1 MRHFYATGLLGGI
14 GRMFD
19 AEIRTSLKRL
29 KAIEDRGHE
38 LTRWRV
44 NEILLCSSYYDAF
57 IFEQDGVLTEQLFGE
72 YSGLNLSFPPH
83 VRHAA
88 SPAEAMSALAERPF
102 DMVIIMPRV
111 GDKTFAE
118 LASDIK
124 SSHPELP
131 VLLLLNNLSDR
142 TWVEGSAHGVV
153 DDIFLW
159 SGDSKVFLA
168 MIKSIEDRHNL
179 RHDTSVGNVR
189 VILVVE
195 DSIQHYSYFLPL
207 LYSQI
212 VKQTQLLIN
221 EGASESVRRA
231 RMRTRPKVIAVHDFD
246 AAAQAFAEYKDY
258 LIGIISDVQYRR
270 GGEMDDQAGVAFLEM
285 VRRERATL
293 PVLLQSA
300 EPANRAR
307 AESLGA
313 FFADK
318 NSSWLTAALKDF
330 IVTQLGFGDF
340 VFRLPDDGDVEVV
353 SSIDEFI
360 DALARVPVESV
371 AWHSRYNHFSGW
383 LMAHGEIDFARRIQ
397 PLSVSN
403 FDSVE
408 DVRQYLLKVFEEVR
422 RAANRGKVVDVV
434 DWERTERAEIVRLCP
449 GSMGGKGRG
458 LAFLNSSLNMMA
470 MAERYPDVDISL
482 PLTAFVGTSEYDD
495 FIENNGIEG
504 ELDDLSDDGIRERFL
519 AGGLSQNLKKSLLEL
534 VQGIDVPLAVRSS
547 GLLEDSQA
555 CPLAG
560 VYRTVMVPNS
570 SPEIGTRYHELCKA
584 VKLVFSSVFE
594 RRSREF
600 LAGSRFKPRDEK
612 MAVIIQEM
620 VGRRHGDYFYPDISG
635 VAQSYNFYPTGS
647 LRASDGIAGIA
658 LGLGRTIVDGGRIF
672 RFCPAFPLTDILTAR
687 DLMSNAQK
695 DFWALRL
702 DALVSGMVD
711 DEVDTMARL
720 SLADAEKH
728 GVLKS
733 LASRWD
739 MFNETM
745 VTDLDGPG
753 PRVLDFARVLKY
765 GGFPLPGI
773 VQDVMALGEEAFG
786 LPVEVEF
793 ATNISPGPSGRRE
806 FFVLQIRPLTIN
818 KTFVEVP
825 VMAGDSRAP
834 GVFLYSGESLGN
846 GEVHGVRDV
855 VVVDPASFVT
865 TETLAM
871 KDEISAFNA
880 SMREAG
886 NGYVLIGPGRWG
898 SSDRFLGVPVIWAD
912 ISEAVAIVEM
922 DLPDFRVESS
932 QGTHFFH
939 NLVARNAGCMKIR
952 HQHAGSWV
960 DLDMAAGWEVVGRT
974 AHCVHYR
981 TPSPLTITM
990 DGRTG
995 RAMIVCCQG
1004 EG

>member
-1 MRHFYATGLLGGI
+1 
-14 GRMFD
+14 MFD
-19 AEIRTSLKRL
+19 ADIRSSLKKL

-57 IFEQDGVLTEQLFGE
+57 IFEQDGVLTEQLYGE

-83 VRHAA
+83 VRHAPSVA
-88 SPAEAMSALAERPF
+88 DAMSALAERPF

-111 GDKTFAE
+111 GDKTFVE
-118 LASDIK
+118 LAADIK
-124 SSHPELP
+124 AGHPDLP

-142 TWVEGSAHGVV
+142 TWVQGSALGGV
-153 DDIFLW
+153 DDVFLW

-168 MIKSIEDRHNL
+168 MIKSTEDRHNI
-179 RHDTSVGNVR
+179 RHDTSAGNVR

-212 VKQTQLLIN
+212 VKQTQMLIN

-231 RMRTRPKVIAVHDFD
+231 RMRSRPKVIAVHDFD
-246 AAAQAFAEYKDY
+246 AAARAFAEYKDY
-258 LIGIISDVQYRR
+258 LIGIISDVQYRK
-270 GGEMDDQAGVAFLEM
+270 GGRMDDQAGVSFLEM
-285 VRRERATL
+285 VRREKATL

-300 EPANRAR
+300 EPANRDK
-307 AESLGA
+307 AERLGA

-318 NSSWLTAALKDF
+318 NSSALTLDLKDF

-340 VFRLPDDGDVEVV
+340 VFRLPDGSEVATV
-353 SSIDEFI
+353 SNISEFI
-360 DALARVPVESV
+360 DALASVPVDCVS
-371 AWHSRYNHFSGW
+371 WHSRYNHFSGW

-397 PLSVSN
+397 PLSLSN

-408 DVRQYLLKVFEEVR
+408 DVRAYLLKGFEEVR

-434 DWERTERAEIVRLCP
+434 DWEKSNRSEMVRLCG

-495 FIENNGIEG
+495 FIDHNGIEG
-504 ELDDLSDDGIRERFL
+504 ELDDLSDDEIRKRFL
-519 AGGLSQNLKKSLLEL
+519 QGGLSSELKKSLLEL
-534 VQGIDVPLAVRSS
+534 VQTIGMPLAVRSS

-570 SPEIGTRYHELCKA
+570 SDEIGTRYHELCKA
-584 VKLVFSSVFE
+584 VKLVFASVYE
-594 RRSREF
+594 RRAREF
-600 LAGSRFKPRDEK
+600 LRGSHFRPRDEK

-620 VGRRHGDYFYPDISG
+620 VGRRHGGHFYPDISG

-647 LRASDGIAGIA
+647 LRATDGVVGIA
-658 LGLGRTIVDGGRIF
+658 LGLGRTIVDGGQIF
-672 RFCPAFPLTDILTAR
+672 RFCPAFPHADILTSR

-695 DFWALRL
+695 QFWALRL
-702 DALVSGMVD
+702 DASIDDVFDEEVNTMVL
-711 DEVDTMARL
+711 L
-720 SLADAEKH
+720 SLSDAEKD
-728 GVLKS
+728 GVLQK

-739 MFNETM
+739 MLNERM
-745 VTDLDGPG
+745 EPNLEGPG
-753 PRVLDFARVLKY
+753 PRVLDFAQVLKY
-765 GGFPLPGI
+765 GTFPLPAI

-793 ATNISPGPSGRRE
+793 ATNISPGPTGRKE
-806 FFVLQIRPLTIN
+806 FFVLQIRPLAIN
-818 KTFVEVP
+818 RMFVEVP
-825 VMAGDSRAP
+825 TMTRESAGGDM
-834 GVFLYSGESLGN
+834 FLYTSEALGN
-846 GEVHGVRDV
+846 GEVSGITDV
-855 VVVDPASFVT
+855 VIVDPERFT
-865 TETLAM
+865 TTDTLAM
-871 KDEISAFNA
+871 KSEIAALNA
-880 SMREAG
+880 GLREAG
-886 NGYVLIGPGRWG
+886 RGYVLVGPGRWG
-898 SSDRFLGVPVIWAD
+898 SSDRFLGIPVMWSD
-912 ISEAVAIVEM
+912 ISQAVAIVEM
-922 DLPDFRVESS
+922 DLRDFRVESS

-939 NLVARNAGCMKIR
+939 NLVARNAGYMKIR
-952 HQHAGSWV
+952 FQRPDSWV
-960 DLDMAAGWEVVGRT
+960 DLQMAAGWTVVERT
-974 AHCVHYR
+974 AHCTHYR
-981 TPSPLTITM
+981 TPTPLRMTM

-995 RAMIVCCQG
+995 RSCISI
-1004 EG
+1004 ERDEF

>member
-1 MRHFYATGLLGGI
+1 
-14 GRMFD
+14 MFD
-19 AEIRTSLKRL
+19 AEIRSSLQRL

-57 IFEQDGVLTEQLFGE
+57 IFEQDGVLTEQLYGE

-88 SPAEAMSALAERPF
+88 SPAEAMSALAERQF

-118 LASDIK
+118 VASDIK
-124 SSHPELP
+124 TGRPDLP

-142 TWVEGSAHGVV
+142 TWVEAAARGVV

-168 MIKSIEDRHNL
+168 MIKSTEDRHNI

-195 DSIQHYSYFLPL
+195 DSIQHYSYFLPI

-212 VKQTQLLIN
+212 VKQTQMLIN

-231 RMRTRPKVIAVHDFD
+231 RMRSRPKVIAVHDFD

-270 GGEMDDQAGVAFLEM
+270 NGKMDDQAGVSFLEM
-285 VRRERATL
+285 IRRERATL

-300 EPANRAR
+300 DPANRAK
-307 AESLGA
+307 AERLGA
-313 FFADK
+313 YFADK
-318 NSSWLTAALKDF
+318 NSSWLTVALKDF

-340 VFRLPDDGDVEVV
+340 VFRLPDNSEVEAV

-403 FDSVE
+403 FDSLE
-408 DVRQYLLKVFEEVR
+408 DVRQYLLKVFGEVR
-422 RAANRGKVVDVV
+422 RAANRGNVVDVV
-434 DWERTERAEIVRLCP
+434 DWERTQRAEIVRLCP

-470 MAERYPDVDISL
+470 MIERYPDVDISL

-495 FIENNGIEG
+495 FIEINQIEG
-504 ELDDLSDDGIRERFL
+504 ELDDLSDDEIRERFL
-519 AGGLSQNLKKSLLEL
+519 AGSLSSNLKRSLLEL
-534 VQGIDVPLAVRSS
+534 VQTIDVPLAVRSS
-547 GLLEDSQA
+547 SLLEDSQA

-570 SPEIGTRYHELCKA
+570 SPEIGTRYHELCRA
-584 VKLVFSSVFE
+584 LKLVFSSVYE
-594 RRSREF
+594 RRARQF
-600 LAGSRFKPRDEK
+600 LAGSGFKPRDEK

-620 VGRRHGDYFYPDISG
+620 VGRRHGEYFYPDISG

-647 LRASDGIAGIA
+647 LRSSDGVAGIA

-672 RFCPAFPLTDILTAR
+672 RFCPAFPRTDILTAR
-687 DLMSNAQK
+687 DLMSNVQK

-702 DALVSGMVD
+702 DAPVAGIVD
-711 DEVDTMARL
+711 GEVDTMVRL
-720 SLADAEKH
+720 PLAEAEKH
-728 GVLKS
+728 GVLNS

-739 MFNETM
+739 MSSEMM

-753 PRVLDFARVLKY
+753 PRVLDFAKVLKY
-765 GGFPLPGI
+765 GGFPLPSI
-773 VQDVMALGEEAFG
+773 VRDVMALGEEAFG

-793 ATNISPGPSGRRE
+793 ATNISPGPSGQRE
-806 FFVLQIRPLTIN
+806 FFVLQIRPLAVN
-818 KTFVEVP
+818 KAFMDVP
-825 VMAGDSRAP
+825 LMTRESAGP
-834 GVFLYSGESLGN
+834 GIFLYSAEALGN
-846 GEVHGVRDV
+846 GEVRGVVDV
-855 VVVDPASFVT
+855 VVVDPATFVT
-865 TETLAM
+865 TETAAI
-871 KDEISAFNA
+871 KDEIAAINA
-880 SMREAG
+880 AMREAG
-886 NGYVLIGPGRWG
+886 RGYVLVGPGRWG
-898 SSDRFLGVPVIWAD
+898 SSDRFLGVPVMWGD
-912 ISEAVAIVEM
+912 ISQAVAIVEM
-922 DLPDFRVESS
+922 DLAGFRVESS

-939 NLVARNAGCMKIR
+939 NIVARNAGYMKIR
-952 HQHAGSWV
+952 HRHPESWV
-960 DLDMAAGWEVVGRT
+960 NLEMTAGWEVAART

-981 TPSPLTITM
+981 PPEPLTITM
-990 DGRTG
+990 DGRNG
-995 RAMIVCCQG
+995 RVMISTAG
-1004 EG
+1004 SPD

>member
-1 MRHFYATGLLGGI
+1 
-14 GRMFD
+14 MFD
-19 AEIRTSLKRL
+19 AEIRSSLQKL

-57 IFEQDGVLTEQLFGE
+57 IFEQDGVLTEQLYGE

-83 VRHAA
+83 VRHAP
-88 SPAEAMSALAERPF
+88 SVDDAMTALAERPF

-118 LASDIK
+118 LAADIK
-124 SSHPELP
+124 AIHPDLP
-131 VLLLLNNLSDR
+131 ILLLLNNLSDR
-142 TWVEGSAHGVV
+142 AWVQGASTGAV
-153 DDIFLW
+153 DDVFLW

-168 MIKSIEDRHNL
+168 MIKSTEDRHNI
-179 RHDTSVGNVR
+179 RYDTSVGNVR

-212 VKQTQLLIN
+212 VKQTQMLIN

-231 RMRTRPKVIAVHDFD
+231 RMRSRPKVIAVHDFD
-246 AAAQAFAEYKDY
+246 AAARAFAEYKDF

-270 GGEMDDQAGVAFLEM
+270 GGKMDDQAGVAFLET

-300 EPANRAR
+300 EPDNRAK
-307 AESLGA
+307 AEKLGA
-313 FFADK
+313 HFADK
-318 NSSWLTAALKDF
+318 NSSNLTGLLKDF

-340 VFRLPDDGDVEVV
+340 VFRLPDGHEVEVV
-353 SSIDEFI
+353 SNISEFI
-360 DALARVPVESV
+360 VALARVPVESV
-371 AWHSRYNHFSGW
+371 EWHSRYNHFSGW

-403 FDSVE
+403 FDSIDE
-408 DVRQYLLKVFEEVR
+408 VRAYLLKVFEEVR
-422 RAANRGKVVDVV
+422 RAANRGKVVDVI
-434 DWERTERAEIVRLCP
+434 DWEKSNRAEIVRLCG

-470 MAERYPDVDISL
+470 MTERYPDVDISL
-482 PLTAFVGTSEYDD
+482 PLTAFVGTTEYDD
-495 FIENNGIEG
+495 FVEKNGIEG
-504 ELDDLSDDGIRERFL
+504 ELDDLSDDEIRRRFL
-519 AGGLSQNLKKSLLEL
+519 DGGLSTELKRSLLDL
-534 VQGIDVPLAVRSS
+534 AQAIDMPLAVRSS

-570 SPEIGTRYHELCKA
+570 SPEVGTRYHELCKA
-584 VKLVFSSVFE
+584 VKLVFSSVYE

-647 LRASDGIAGIA
+647 LRASDGVAGIA
-658 LGLGRTIVDGGRIF
+658 LGLGRTIVDGGQIF
-672 RFCPAFPLTDILTAR
+672 RFCPAFPQADILTSR
-687 DLMSNAQK
+687 DLMSSAQK
-695 DFWALRL
+695 KFWAVRL
-702 DALVSGMVD
+702 GASIDEVID
-711 DEVDTMARL
+711 DEVDTMAQL
-720 SLADAEKH
+720 TLADAERH
-728 GVLKS
+728 GVLQK

-739 MFNETM
+739 MFNEMM
-745 VTDLDGPG
+745 VSDLDGPG
-753 PRVLDFARVLKY
+753 ARVLDFAKVLKY
-765 GGFPLPGI
+765 PGFPLPGI
-773 VQDVMALGEEAFG
+773 IQDVMALGEEAFG

-793 ATNISPGPSGRRE
+793 ATNISPGPSGRKE
-806 FFVLQIRPLTIN
+806 FFVLQIRPLAIN
-818 KTFVEVP
+818 KAFVEVP
-825 VMAGDSRAP
+825 VINRD
-834 GVFLYSGESLGN
+834 SGEKDVFMYSSEALGN
-846 GEVHGVRDV
+846 GEITGVTDV
-855 VVVDPASFVT
+855 VIVDPASFAT

-871 KDEISAFNA
+871 KDEIARLNA
-880 SMREAG
+880 QMREAG
-886 NGYVLIGPGRWG
+886 RGYVLVGPGRWG
-898 SSDRFLGVPVIWAD
+898 SSDRFLGIPVMWAD
-912 ISEAVAIVEM
+912 ISQAVSIVEM
-922 DLPDFRVESS
+922 DLQDFRVESS

-939 NLVARNAGCMKIR
+939 NLVARNAGYMKIR
-952 HQHAGSWV
+952 HQRPESWV
-960 DLDMAAGWEVVGRT
+960 DMGMAAGWTVVERT
-974 AHCVHYR
+974 AHCIHYR
-981 TPSPLTITM
+981 APTPLTITM

-995 RAMIVCCQG
+995 RAMITAGRVS
-1004 EG
+1004 E